1 MIEFNL
7 KKRQARKELYYKKN
21 NFISELGIKLIKNKI
36 DLILHKPIT
45 SILFD
50 ERLRVKDTSSN
61 DLIISDINLIFE
73 REKKVDA
80 LICNFDLQIPLVNH
94 AQNIFKNI
102 YELLNND
109 GYFCFNLLTINSFTT
124 LQKIFLEIDNH
135 VFNGAHRRF
144 GPFHDTSNIISNLND
159 NKFKEVVVS
168 TENLEVNYK
177 SLNKIRKDFKELGI
191 SNYYIEKSKTN
202 KTFYKK
208 TTSLFKELLI
218 KHNYIPIE
226 IEISTFT
233 SWK

>member
-1 MIEFNL
+1 MLEFNL

-21 NFISELGIKLIKNKI
+21 NFISELGIKLIKNKT
-36 DLILHKPIT
+36 DLILHKPIS

-61 DLIISDINLIFE
+61 DLIISDINLIFD

-102 YELLNND
+102 YEILNND

-135 VFNGAHRRF
+135 VFNGAYRRF

-168 TENLEVNYK
+168 TENLEVNYQ

-202 KTFYKK
+202 KNFYKK